1 MKKVWLQRDHVYNYK
16 PFYKQ
21 KLKISLL
28 AFFVVTIIYFGYQI
42 FYFNKLITNS
52 METTQ
57 ILVED
62 SQDDNFVFGQ
72 QLKSESPLIISSN
85 YNITRYFYYMTAV
98 FK

>member
-1 MKKVWLQRDHVYNYK
+1 MKKVWLHRDHVYNYK

-42 FYFNKLITNS
+42 FYLNKLITNS

-62 SQDDNFVFGQ
+62 TQDDNFVFAQ
-72 QLKSESPLIISSN
+72 QSKSESPLISSSHS
-85 YNITRYFYYMTAV
+85 NITRY
-98 FK
+98 